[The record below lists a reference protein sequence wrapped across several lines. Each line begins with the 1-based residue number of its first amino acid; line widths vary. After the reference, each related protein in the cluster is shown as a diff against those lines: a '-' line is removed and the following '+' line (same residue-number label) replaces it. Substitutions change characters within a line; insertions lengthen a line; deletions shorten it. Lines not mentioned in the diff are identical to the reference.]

1 MHFETS
7 WHADGLRWIA
17 SLFIEAADSLERA
30 AARPCER
37 QHAALLSADDR
48 IDDVRMRIYSRYF

>member
-17 SLFIEAADSLERA
+17 SLFLDAADFLERG
-30 AARPCER
+30 AARPCEP
-37 QHAALLSADDR
+37 QHAPPHGADEIIDELRVR
-48 IDDVRMRIYSRYF
+48 IHSRYY